1 MYQVYIGKSYIL
13 VFLNTFQS
21 KTFILKVPFINNTKD
36 SLKIVLTTFQNK
48 LYLFSKF
55 QSL

>member
-36 SLKIVLTTFQNK
+36 LLKIVLTIFQNK